1 MAEVLSRLSSRAIAL
16 GLGTLMLAAACSSGS
31 SGGSNGN
38 SASSTD
44 VTVWT
49 AWGGAELKAFRD
61 VLAPFEKDSG
71 IKVHVTTNR
80 DSTNQIAN
88 GISAGTD
95 LPDIAPGPT
104 DPTQV
109 KDWVSKGAIKPIETA
124 LGDKFSEYMSNTY
137 GALTTAPGGA
147 QDDPYIGVI
156 GGKHYEMMVKTQ
168 VKGLIWYNKKV
179 FTGTAPTSFD
189 QLLSINPQQYGA
201 KSLFCAGFESGAASG
216 WPASDQI
223 DNIIMRQS
231 GDQVYTN
238 WVQGK
243 VKFTDPAIKLG
254 YQTFLKTV
262 SDQAVYGGRNT
273 ALSTNFGKAGDPLFK
288 APDSTNKAG
297 CLFLEQATFI
307 TSFFQQDFPSLNL
320 KAGQDFD
327 FFAHPSVNPQY
338 DGNVNGFYDN
348 FAMYNDTP
356 AARKLMQWMST
367 KDAQQIWA
375 NDGGT
380 LAARKDIT
388 YTDPVFNN
396 AAKIAA
402 SAKNLLVTAG
412 DFMPSDMQAAF
423 WQSLLNVTR
432 DPGSLNS
439 QLAHLD
445 QVQAAAYKT
454 S

>member
-1 MAEVLSRLSSRAIAL
+1 MAL
-16 GLGTLMLAAACSSGS
+16 GLGTLLLVAACSTGS
-31 SGGSNGN
+31 SGGGGN
-38 SASSTD
+38 SASTTD

-61 VLAPFEKDSG
+61 VLAPFTEKTK

-88 GISAGTD
+88 GIAAGTD

-104 DPTQV
+104 DPNQV
-109 KDWVSKGAIKPIETA
+109 KDWVSKGALKPLETA
-124 LGDKFSEYMSNTY
+124 LGSSFSEYMSNTY

-147 QDDPYIGVI
+147 NDDPYIGIV

-179 FTGTAPTSFD
+179 FTGTAPKTFD
-189 QLLSINPQQYGA
+189 ELLAINPKQYNA
-201 KSLFCAGFESGAASG
+201 QSLFCAGFESGAASG

-238 WVQGK
+238 WIQGK

-254 YQTFLKTV
+254 YQTFLKEV
-262 SDQAVYGGRNT
+262 SDQNVYGGRGT
-273 ALSTNFGKAGDPLFK
+273 ALQTNFGKAGDPLFK
-288 APDSTNKAG
+288 QPAG

-307 TSFFQQDFPSLNL
+307 TSFFQQDFPNLNL
-320 KAGQDFD
+320 KAGTDFD
-327 FFAHPSVNPQY
+327 FFAHPSINPQY

-356 AARKLMQWMST
+356 AARQLMQWMMT

-388 YTDPVFNN
+388 YTDPVFKN
-396 AAKIAA
+396 AATIAG

-412 DFMPSDMQAAF
+412 DFMPSDMQKAF

-432 DPGSLNS
+432 DPGSLDS
-439 QLAHLD
+439 QLSHLD
-445 QVQAAAYKT
+445 QVQKAAYT
-454 S
+454 SS

>member
-1 MAEVLSRLSSRAIAL
+1 MAMAALVAI
-16 GLGTLMLAAACSSGS
+16 TACSSG
-31 SGGSNGN
+31 GGNGTQ

-49 AWGGAELKAFRD
+49 AWGGAELKAFKD
-61 VLAPFEKDSG
+61 VLAPFESSSG
-71 IKVHVTTNR
+71 VKVHLTTNR

-104 DPTQV
+104 DPVMV
-109 KDWVSKGAIKPIETA
+109 KSWVQKGAIKPIETA
-124 LGDKFSEYMSNTY
+124 LGDQFNAYIQNTY
-137 GALTTAPGGA
+137 PALTTAPGGA
-147 QDDPYIGVI
+147 TDDPYIGII
-156 GGKHYEMMVKTQ
+156 GGKHYELMVKTQ

-179 FTGTAPTSFD
+179 FTGTAPKSFD
-189 QLLSINPQQYGA
+189 DLLSISPSQYGA

-231 GDQVYTN
+231 GDQVYIN
-238 WVQGK
+238 WIQGK
-243 VKFTDPAIKLG
+243 QKFSSPEIKLG
-254 YQTFLKTV
+254 YQTFLKEV
-262 SDQAVYGGRNT
+262 SAANVYGGANT

-320 KAGQDFD
+320 KAGTDFD
-327 FFAHPSVNPQY
+327 FFAHPSVNSQY

-356 AARKLMQWMST
+356 AARKLMQYMST

-375 NDGGT
+375 KDGGT
-380 LAARKDIT
+380 LGAIKSLT
-388 YTDPVFNN
+388 YDDPVFQR
-396 AAKIAA
+396 AADIAKG
-402 SAKNLLVTAG
+402 AKNLLVTAG
-412 DFMPSDMQAAF
+412 DFMPSDMQKAF
-423 WQSLLNVTR
+423 WQSLLNVTNN
-432 DPGSLNS
+432 PGSLNAE
-439 QLAHLD
+439 LAHLD
-445 QVQAAAYKT
+445 QVQASAYQA

>member
-1 MAEVLSRLSSRAIAL
+1 MAEVLGRLSSKALAL
-16 GLGTLMLAAACSSGS
+16 GLGTLFLVAACGGGT
-31 SGGSNGN
+31 SGGGGN
-38 SASSTD
+38 SSPTD

-49 AWGGAELKAFRD
+49 AWGGAELKAFKD
-61 VLAPFEKDSG
+61 VLAPFTAKTG
-71 IKVHVTTNR
+71 IKVHLTTNR
-80 DSTNQIAN
+80 DSTTQIAN
-88 GISAGTD
+88 GIAAGTD

-104 DPTQV
+104 DPTQI
-109 KDWVSKGAIKPIETA
+109 KDWVTKGALKPIETA
-124 LGDKFSEYMSNTY
+124 LGSSFSDYMANTY
-137 GALTTAPGGA
+137 PALTTPPGGSG
-147 QDDPYIGVI
+147 DDPYIGVI

-168 VKGLIWYNKKV
+168 VKGLIWYNKKI
-179 FTGTAPTSFD
+179 FTGQAPATFD
-189 QLLSINPQQYGA
+189 DLLAIDPSKYGA

-238 WVQGK
+238 WIQGK

-254 YQTFLKTV
+254 YQTFLKEV
-262 SDQAVYGGRNT
+262 SDQSVYGGRNT

-320 KAGQDFD
+320 KAGTDFD
-327 FFAHPSVNPQY
+327 FFAHPSVNSQY

-348 FAMYNDTP
+348 FAMYNNTD
-356 AARKLMQWMST
+356 AARQLMQWMAT

-380 LAARKDIT
+380 LGAIKTLT
-388 YTDPVFNN
+388 YNDPVFAN

-402 SAKNLLVTAG
+402 NAKNLLVTAG
-412 DFMPSDMQAAF
+412 DFMPTDMQKAF

-432 DPGSLNS
+432 NPGSLDS
-439 QLAHLD
+439 ELRHLD
-445 QVQAAAYKT
+445 QVQAAAYT
-454 S
+454 SS

>member
-1 MAEVLSRLSSRAIAL
+1 MAEVFARLSSRAIAL
-16 GLGTLMLAAACSSGS
+16 GLGTLLLVAACSSG
-31 SGGSNGN
+31 GGGGGGG
-38 SASSTD
+38 ASTTD

-49 AWGGAELKAFRD
+49 AWGGAELKAFKD
-61 VLAPFEKDSG
+61 VIAPFTQKTG
-71 IKVHVTTNR
+71 IKVHITTNR

-88 GISAGTD
+88 GIAAGTD

-104 DPTQV
+104 DPIQI
-109 KDWVSKGAIKPIETA
+109 KDWVSKSALKPMETA
-124 LGDKFSEYMSNTY
+124 LGDKFQEYMSSTY
-137 GALTTAPGGA
+137 PALTTAPGGA

-156 GGKHYEMMVKTQ
+156 GGKHYELMVKTQ

-179 FTGTAPTSFD
+179 FTGTAPKSLD
-189 QLLSINPQQYGA
+189 ELLAINPSQYQA
-201 KSLFCAGFESGAASG
+201 KNLFCAGFESGAASG

-231 GDQVYTN
+231 GDQVYTG
-238 WVQGK
+238 WIQGK
-243 VKFTDPAIKLG
+243 VKFSDPAIKLG

-288 APDSTNKAG
+288 QPAG

-320 KAGQDFD
+320 KAGTDFD
-327 FFAHPSVNPQY
+327 FFAHPSVNSQY

-356 AARKLMQWMST
+356 AARQLMQWMAT

-380 LAARKDIT
+380 LAARKDIN
-388 YTDPVFNN
+388 YTDPVFKK
-396 AAKIAA
+396 AADIAA
-402 SAKNLLVTAG
+402 GAKNLLVTAG
-412 DFMPSDMQAAF
+412 DFMPADMQKAF

-432 DPGSLNS
+432 NPASLDS
-439 QLAHLD
+439 ELKHLD
-445 QVQAAAYKT
+445 QVQAASYK
-454 S
+454 SS

>member
-1 MAEVLSRLSSRAIAL
+1 MPEVLARRSSRVVAL
-16 GLGTLMLAAACSSGS
+16 GLGALFVLAACGGGGGGG
-31 SGGSNGN
+31 GGST
-38 SASSTD
+38 ASSTD

-49 AWGGAELKAFRD
+49 AWGGAELKAFQD
-61 VLAPFEKDSG
+61 VLKPFESSSG
-71 IKVHVTTNR
+71 IKVHLTTNR
-80 DSTNQIAN
+80 DSNNQIAN
-88 GISAGTD
+88 GVAAGTD

-104 DPTQV
+104 DPNVVQSYA
-109 KDWVSKGAIKPIETA
+109 SKGVIKPVETA
-124 LGDKFSEYMSNTY
+124 LGDQFQSYMSSTY
-137 GALTTAPGGA
+137 QALTTPPSGA
-147 QDDPYIGVI
+147 SDDFYIGVV

-168 VKGLIWYNKKV
+168 VKGLLWYNKKV
-179 FTGTAPTSFD
+179 YTGQAPATFD
-189 QLLSINPQQYGA
+189 DLLAIDPSKYGA
-201 KSLFCAGFESGAASG
+201 QKLFCAGFESGAASG

-231 GDQVYTN
+231 GDQVYLS

-243 VKFTDPAIKLG
+243 TKFSSPQIKLG
-254 YQTFLKTV
+254 YQTFLKEV
-262 SDQAVYGGRNT
+262 SAANVYGGTNT
-273 ALSTNFGKAGDPLFK
+273 VLATNFGKAGDPLFK
-288 APDSTNKAG
+288 QPAG

-320 KAGQDFD
+320 KAGTDFD
-327 FFAHPSVNPQY
+327 FFAHPSMGNSQY

-356 AARKLMQWMST
+356 AARKLMQYMAT

-388 YTDPVFNN
+388 YNDPVFAN
-396 AAKIAA
+396 AAKIAG

-423 WQSLLNVTR
+423 WKSLLNVTNN
-432 DPGSLNS
+432 PGSLDS
-439 QLAHLD
+439 ELAHLD
-445 QVQAAAYKT
+445 QVQAAAYQKQ
-454 S
+454 